1 MYCRNCGA
9 KVDPGQGFC
18 SACGSAIDLA
28 TRLAQASRGG
38 RVMRHIQV
46 IAVLW
51 VIWSLFHVARGAVA
65 LAFGRFG
72 FPFIPFHAMSPGFRL
87 FLLPLISIF
96 GIVILGYAIAGIIA
110 AWGLFQRLRWAR
122 TLALLVA
129 FLSLIEFPF
138 GTALGIYTLWALL
151 PADSAA
157 EYNEMCPSV

>member
-28 TRLAQASRGG
+28 TRLASASRGG
-38 RVMRHIQV
+38 RVARHIRV
-46 IAVLW
+46 VAVLW
-51 VIWSLFHVARGAVA
+51 VIWSLLHVARGAVA

-87 FLLPLISIF
+87 FLLPLITIF
-96 GIVILGYAIAGIIA
+96 GIMTLGYAIAGIAA
-110 AWGLFQRLRWAR
+110 AWGLFQRLHWAR
-122 TLALLVA
+122 LLALVLA
-129 FLSLIEFPF
+129 LLSLIEFPI

-151 PADSAA
+151 PAESAA
-157 EYNEMCPSV
+157 EYNRMCPSV